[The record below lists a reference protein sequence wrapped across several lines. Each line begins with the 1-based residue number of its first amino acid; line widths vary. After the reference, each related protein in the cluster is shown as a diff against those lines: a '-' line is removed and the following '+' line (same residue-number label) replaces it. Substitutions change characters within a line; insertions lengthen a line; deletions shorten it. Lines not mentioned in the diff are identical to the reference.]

1 MRSNLLSWQWQSYA
15 VAHRDR
21 RNLVLHLM
29 TTPLF
34 IAGTAAVV
42 ASPLIGGWT
51 ALAGL
56 GAMLATLVI
65 QGRGHRREASPPSPF
80 TGPGDLVTRFFAEQ
94 LVNFPRF
101 VLSGSWLR
109 AWRAAGALPASE
121 R

>member
-1 MRSNLLSWQWQSYA
+1 MLSNLLSWQWQSYA

-34 IAGTAAVV
+34 IAGTAAVL
-42 ASPLIGGWT
+42 ASPLIGGWP
-51 ALAGL
+51 ALPGL
-56 GAMLATLVI
+56 GAMLATLIV
-65 QGRGHRREASPPSPF
+65 QGRGHRRETSAPVPF

-101 VLSGSWLR
+101 ALSGGWLR
-109 AWRAAGALPASE
+109 AWRAAGAVIRPQ
-121 R
+121 